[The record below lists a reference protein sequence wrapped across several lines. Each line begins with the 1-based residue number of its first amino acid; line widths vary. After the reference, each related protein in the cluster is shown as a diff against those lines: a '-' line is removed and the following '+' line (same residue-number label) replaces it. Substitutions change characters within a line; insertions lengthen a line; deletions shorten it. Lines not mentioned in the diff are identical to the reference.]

1 MNGPSDNWRLI
12 FTVLYAAWVIVF
24 AYAFVAYNNA
34 PHEGAGF
41 PDGLYKPVV
50 FLGWQGIAGVLAFAV
65 FGVSRVWPR
74 GASART
80 LGNIPLIIAAL
91 VAASVVGFV
100 VWAESA

>member
-34 PHEGAGF
+34 PYEGAGF
-41 PDGLYKPVV
+41 PDGLYKPAV
-50 FLGWQGIAGVLAFAV
+50 FLGWQGIAGALAFAV

-91 VAASVVGFV
+91 LAAAVVGFV
-100 VWAESA
+100 IWTERA

>member
-1 MNGPSDNWRLI
+1 MNTPSDNWRLLL
-12 FTVLYAAWVIVF
+12 TVLCAAWVIVF
-24 AYAFVAYNNA
+24 VYAFVAYANA
-34 PHEGAGF
+34 PYEGAGF
-41 PDGLYKPVV
+41 SDGFNKPAV

-91 VAASVVGFV
+91 LAASVVGFIF
-100 VWAESA
+100 WAENA